1 MAELVRKKKKLT
13 EERDGGG
20 GWGGADNYDIM
31 LLVLGSGIELKTN
44 RASLMA
50 QQVEES
56 TSNAGDT
63 CLILGSGRSPRG
75 RKWQPTPVFFP
86 GKAHG
91 QRSLA
96 GYSPKGH
103 KELDTTERLCIHAK
117 TNKEYLHFMFRE
129 YLNMSSQ
136 LLRFGTRIF
145 TTYMAQKSP

>member
-1 MAELVRKKKKLT
+1 MVKESPCQGRRCRRRRFDYRVRKIP
-13 EERDGGG
+13 
-20 GWGGADNYDIM
+20 W
-31 LLVLGSGIELKTN
+31 KT
-44 RASLMA
+44 
-50 QQVEES
+50 
-56 TSNAGDT
+56 
-63 CLILGSGRSPRG
+63 
-75 RKWQPTPVFFP
+75 KWQPTPVFFP

-117 TNKEYLHFMFRE
+117 TNKEYLRFMFRE

-145 TTYMAQKSP
+145 ITYMAQKSPSLKWKRCTISQRC